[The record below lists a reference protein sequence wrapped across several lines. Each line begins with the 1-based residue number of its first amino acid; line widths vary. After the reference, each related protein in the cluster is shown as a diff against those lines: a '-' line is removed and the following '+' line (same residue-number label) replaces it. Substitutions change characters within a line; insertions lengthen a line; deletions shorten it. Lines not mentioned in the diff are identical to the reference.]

1 MCEHAQRVRTI
12 IPSHYAMNHNVK
24 DETAQDFFAKPHD
37 NLLREAQNWLKRTSE
52 SCSVIAVLIATVAF
66 TAAYTVPGGSDQ
78 TTGLPIFL
86 HNPFFVVFTF
96 MDALSLVSSL
106 TSVVMF
112 ISILT
117 SPFRLQDFRKS
128 LPRKL
133 TLAFTFLFL
142 AVAASM
148 LTFSAT
154 MILIIHMKERWTTTL
169 VYAVAFIPV
178 TVFALLQF
186 PLYSAFMGTM
196 RYFLSVIQKALPWN
210 FVRKLFGISE
220 KNHSHLF

>member
-1 MCEHAQRVRTI
+1 MNHSARAENNPIALYTT
-12 IPSHYAMNHNVK
+12 MNHNVN
-24 DETAQDFFAKPHD
+24 DETAQDLFVRSHAYVLK
-37 NLLREAQNWLKRTSE
+37 EAQNWLKRTSE

-66 TAAYTVPGGSDQ
+66 TAAYTIPGGTNQ
-78 TTGLPIFL
+78 TTGLPILL
-86 HNPFFVVFTF
+86 HNPFFMVFTF
-96 MDALSLVSSL
+96 MDVLSLVSSL

-169 VYAVAFIPV
+169 VNAVAFIPV
-178 TVFALLQF
+178 AVFALLQF